1 MVFMIGVG
9 DSSTPLGSGDD
20 RRVGGAVDKSM
31 SILIEDRRRIA
42 GSNASILR
50 AVVGL
55 GGDIFCMGSWASTDG
70 RSKDQDLTRS
80 NASAWQPMEM
90 DPMSNAVEC

>member
-1 MVFMIGVG
+1 MSGTG
-9 DSSTPLGSGDD
+9 DFSTAPGSGDD

-31 SILIEDRRRIA
+31 SIMIEDLRRIA
-42 GSNASILR
+42 GSSASILR

-55 GGDIFCMGSWASTDG
+55 GGENLCMGSWLTTDG

-80 NASAWQPMEM
+80 NASAWHPME
-90 DPMSNAVEC
+90 